1 MAEEEEDLPVEEQ
14 EIELTEPPSQQEEDG
29 EEGELCP
36 TTSPVLDTSSSDQTN
51 SSTNDSPTLHSS
63 TYDSPTLQ
71 SEFQSVE
78 EPTIS
83 PSVPLP
89 PGATNGS
96 AEKKRQNSL
105 SNNNKSPAKSKF
117 LFFRR

>member
-14 EIELTEPPSQQEEDG
+14 EIERTEPPSQQEEDG
-29 EEGELCP
+29 EEGELRP
-36 TTSPVLDTSSSDQTN
+36 TTSPVLDTSSSDQAN
-51 SSTNDSPTLHSS
+51 SSTNDSPTLH
-63 TYDSPTLQ
+63 